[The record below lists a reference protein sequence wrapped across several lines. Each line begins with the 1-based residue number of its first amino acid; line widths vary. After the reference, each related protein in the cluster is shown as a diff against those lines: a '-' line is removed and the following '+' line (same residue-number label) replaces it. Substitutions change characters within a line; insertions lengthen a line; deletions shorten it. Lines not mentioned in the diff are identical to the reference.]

1 MRLTPGLVRATPRG
15 PRVQMRAGRAA
26 VILAV
31 CAGCLPAA
39 LPMPP
44 MPPMQSAAQG
54 ACFRQCLVIYNQ
66 CKGGIWWAGRG
77 FGALSA
83 HASAINAGNACVQQL
98 DGCYQTCPP

>member
-1 MRLTPGLVRATPRG
+1 MRLTPCLARAAPRG
-15 PRVQMRAGRAA
+15 PRVQMRASRAA

-44 MPPMQSAAQG
+44 MPPVQTAAQG
-54 ACFRQCLVIYNQ
+54 ACFRQCLVIYNE
-66 CKGGIWWAGRG
+66 CKRGIWWVGR
-77 FGALSA
+77 SA

-98 DGCYQTCPP
+98 DGCYHTCPP